1 MAAIASGLAN
11 SGLVVADHGPA
22 VGEHEAHGRHGRIA
36 TGLSPHGNPG
46 HLIGPDRLCG
56 GKQLF
61 ESLGNRQVPGRKRIA
76 IDEQGHRLG
85 SDRHGVAFAALPHR
99 KGSGCFEKVVLVI
112 PAWIGQRPVGIIGV
126 QRFEPSVRDALAISR
141 VHEDVGCLAA
151 AIELD
156 RQRAQVGGLQS
167 EVGNDADTGELGEI
181 PQQRSDRVR
190 PGMDRARERDRLP
203 RKLFPIYR
211 SVGVDRGGFLC
222 ETPPRQHGEGRHGQP
237 RRAQSLDEA
246 APAGR
251 RWTARR
257 MFTW

>member
-1 MAAIASGLAN
+1 MAIPDIS
-11 SGLVVADHGPA
+11 LVLTAFA
-22 VGEHEAHGRHGRIA
+22 V
-36 TGLSPHGNPG
+36 TSSS
-46 HLIGPDRLCG
+46 
-56 GKQLF
+56 F

-99 KGSGCFEKVVLVI
+99 KGSGCLEKVVLVI

-126 QRFEPSVRDALAISR
+126 QRFEPSVRDTLAISR

-222 ETPPRQHGEGRHGQP
+222 ETPPRQHGERRHGQR

-251 RWTARR
+251 TLDCAANVHFVTSCLEPCGCSCRRIGLGLHARGPYP
-257 MFTW
+257 